1 MKILSVG
8 RRAAQKVRE
17 EAEEKAAQDGTTQ
30 KYLLNISEI
39 FYHIKEIS
47 FVYYKLVLWVFGWH
61 LFAPAMSLC
70 TLFTSCPFFIS
81 IICLQYTASVSVQ
94 MWPSGLLEWSPRVM
108 RVSDLINWD
117 VLRFLNLFVV
127 TFLIFFLFNNFQTTF
142 VNIDKLQIIS
152 GSRKD
157 PCTEHIID
165 KCVRDALLSIY
176 KTVMIVV
183 VSLMVCELSS
193 SS

>member
-1 MKILSVG
+1 
-8 RRAAQKVRE
+8 
-17 EAEEKAAQDGTTQ
+17 
-30 KYLLNISEI
+30 
-39 FYHIKEIS
+39 
-47 FVYYKLVLWVFGWH
+47 
-61 LFAPAMSLC
+61 
-70 TLFTSCPFFIS
+70 
-81 IICLQYTASVSVQ
+81 
-94 MWPSGLLEWSPRVM
+94 M